1 MEHGSFSLVL
11 NFPFSIF
18 NYSLNCGMKGNL
30 ISAGKSCA
38 FLGLALILGGCA
50 AKLEGPVP
58 DSGSA
63 DFTRTVAFGGSSM
76 SGMKDGALYAE
87 GQRTSIPMLVA
98 KQLAMAGGNLL
109 SQAEIPAGL
118 SLGLNPYPWET
129 PYQTKSQLGDRTDCN
144 GEVSLGPVKTALT
157 ENDLS
162 GTAIWDRHLGIIH
175 DFTVPGAGLWDL
187 DRKDLGD
194 DHLTGGA
201 SVFASRLPFAG
212 TNKSIF
218 EAVVE
223 MQPTFVI
230 AWPGMD
236 DMWNWAS
243 KGGTGTPMPSPAAF
257 RSKLDSILSVLS
269 AGGAKGVLATIPDVR
284 DIPFFTTIPTRAL
297 VLDSA
302 NVHDLNTLYG
312 TGGIDLEFEIGEN
325 GFVVEDS
332 NSLYGIRQLT
342 ADEFL
347 TLTVPLDSMKCFK
360 MGVLFKMIPD
370 RCSLIDRELQLLRS
384 NIAGYNADIV
394 DLAAQYDFAVADM
407 AAYYTQVKSGI
418 RFDAVDFTAEFASGG
433 FFSLDGFG
441 PNAKGAGLIANAFL
455 DAVMAK
461 YGAVLPKVAIDD
473 LNGVLFP

>member
-1 MEHGSFSLVL
+1 
-11 NFPFSIF
+11 
-18 NYSLNCGMKGNL
+18 MKGNL

-38 FLGLALILGGCA
+38 FFALALILGGCA

-63 DFTRTVAFGGSSM
+63 DFSRTVAFGGSAM

-109 SQAEIPAGL
+109 TQAEIPAGL

-187 DRKDLGD
+187 DNKNLGD

-230 AWPGMD
+230 GWPGMD
-236 DMWNWAS
+236 EMWNWAS
-243 KGGTGTPMPSPAAF
+243 KGGTGAPMPTPAEF

-284 DIPFFTTIPTRAL
+284 NIPFFTTIPSRGL
-297 VLDSA
+297 VLDSTNA
-302 NVHDLNTLYG
+302 ADLNGLYG
-312 TGGIDLEFEIGEN
+312 SGGVYLNFQVGEN
-325 GFVVEDS
+325 GFIVADS
-332 NSLYGIRQLT
+332 ASTYTFRQMT
-342 ADEFL
+342 ADEMIL
-347 TLTVPLDSMKCFK
+347 LTVPLDSMKCHK

-370 RCSLIDRELQLLRS
+370 RCSLIDSELQLLRS
-384 NIAGYNADIV
+384 NVAGYNDAIL

-407 AAYYTQVKSGI
+407 ESYYTSVKSGI

-441 PNAKGAGLIANAFL
+441 PNAKGAGLIANQFL
-455 DAVMAK
+455 EAIMNK